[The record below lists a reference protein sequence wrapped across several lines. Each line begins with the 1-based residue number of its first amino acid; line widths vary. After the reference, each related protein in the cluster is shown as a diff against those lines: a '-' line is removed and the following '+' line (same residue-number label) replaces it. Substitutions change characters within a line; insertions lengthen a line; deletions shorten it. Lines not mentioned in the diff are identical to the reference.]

1 MDPSSP
7 ADLQKLRDAILHAQ
21 KEMEPFRRQYRDR
34 LVQYAGDGYGEN
46 QDTTDTPF
54 NVYNLALRIYK
65 RRLFSGQMRVLV
77 TSRSP
82 SERRAAWELGLA
94 GDDVIREI
102 NLDATFDN
110 VLQQALL
117 SVGIVK
123 IGLVA
128 EGPAET
134 QSHLQDAD
142 QPYVDPVLLEDFAYD
157 TAAKSWDQV
166 DFVANRYRVPLADVL
181 DNPLF
186 DPAGTENLS
195 PTDSRSSEELR
206 GDGADDD
213 SVQNLGT
220 GANALREEIRE
231 YVTLWDVWLP
241 KEGLLVTMAD
251 QSGGAAM
258 RIVPWEGP
266 EHGPYV
272 LLGFDVVPGN
282 VMPIAPGAH
291 LLSMARLLNRMMR
304 KLGDQAD
311 RQKNVT
317 LVSRAAS
324 QNGTGQAAIDA
335 DDGEAIPTDDPKAF
349 TQLRL
354 GGIDQNSYAF
364 FMGVM
369 QLFSYLGGN
378 IDTIGGLSSRA
389 DTLGQEKL
397 LAEAGNSLISDMD
410 SAVLQF
416 LKQVLTD
423 VCWYIYSDPVARR
436 ELNARI
442 EGTEYQLSIPWGPEK
457 RTLSWVRFQFDV
469 DPFSVHV
476 RSPSERLQSVMQ
488 MYQTIVMPMMQFMM
502 AKGIEFD
509 LEAFWRL
516 MVRYTGLSELSDLL
530 KSGGLPITG
539 EPNESLG
546 EMPTKAP
553 FSQREYV
560 RRNVGSG
567 ANTGMNQGPGQQ
579 ALQMMMS
586 GSQAE
591 AV

>member
-1 MDPSSP
+1 MDPSIP
-7 ADLQKLRDAILHAQ
+7 GDLQKLREAIRHSQSEL
-21 KEMEPFRRQYRDR
+21 EPFRQQYRER
-34 LVQYAGDGYGEN
+34 LVQYAGDGYGDN
-46 QDTTDTPF
+46 RDAADTPF

-102 NLDATFDN
+102 DLDATFDK

-128 EGPAET
+128 EGTAE
-134 QSHLQDAD
+134 SESYLQDAD
-142 QPYVDPVLLEDFAYD
+142 QPYVEPVLLEDFAYD

-166 DFVANRYRVPLADVL
+166 DLAANRYRVPLADVIG
-181 DNPLF
+181 NPLF
-186 DPAGTENLS
+186 DPAATEKLAPS
-195 PTDSRSSEELR
+195 DSRNLENLR
-206 GDGADDD
+206 GDGVDDD
-213 SVQNLGT
+213 SVQRLGT
-220 GANALREEIRE
+220 GSNMLREEIRE

-251 QSGGAAM
+251 QSGGPAL

-266 EHGPYV
+266 EHGPYI

-291 LLSMARLLNRMMR
+291 LLGLARLLNRMMR

-311 RQKNVT
+311 RQKMVT

-324 QNGTGQAAIDA
+324 QNGTGQAAVEA
-335 DDGEAIPTDDPKAF
+335 EDGEGIPTDDPKAF

-369 QLFSYLGGN
+369 QLYSYLGGN
-378 IDTIGGLSSRA
+378 IDTIGGLSSQA
-389 DTLGQEKL
+389 DTLGQERL
-397 LAEAGNSLISDMD
+397 LAEAGNGLISDMD
-410 SAVLQF
+410 ASVLMF

-423 VCWYIYSDPVARR
+423 VCWYIYSDPTARR
-436 ELNARI
+436 KLTARI
-442 EGTEYQLSIPWGPEK
+442 EGTDYQLSVPWGPEK
-457 RTLSWVRFQFDV
+457 RTIPWFLLQFDV

-488 MYQTIVMPMMQFMM
+488 MYQTIVVPMMQFMGQ
-502 AKGIEFD
+502 AGITFD

-516 MVRYTGLSELSDLL
+516 LVRYTGLHELADLL
-530 KSGGLPITG
+530 KAGGIPITG
-539 EPNESLG
+539 EPKEAVG
-546 EMPTKAP
+546 EMPAKAP
-553 FSQREYV
+553 FTSREYI
-560 RRNVGSG
+560 RRNVSSG
-567 ANTGMNQGPGQQ
+567 ANTGMGQGPGQQ
-579 ALQMMMS
+579 VLQMMM
-586 GSQAE
+586 ARE
-591 AV
+591 E

>member
-1 MDPSSP
+1 MDPANP
-7 ADLQKLRDAILHAQ
+7 GDLQRLREAIRHSQ
-21 KEMEPFRRQYRDR
+21 KELEPFRQQYRER
-34 LVQYAGDGYGEN
+34 LVQYAGDGYGDN
-46 QDTTDTPF
+46 RDAVDSPF

-94 GDDVIREI
+94 GDDVVREI
-102 NLDATFDN
+102 KLDATFDK

-128 EGPAET
+128 EGTAES
-134 QSHLQDAD
+134 QSYLQDAD
-142 QPYVDPVLLEDFAYD
+142 QPYVEPVLLEDFAFD
-157 TAAKSWDQV
+157 TAAKAWDQV
-166 DFVANRYRVPLADVL
+166 DFAANRYRVPLADVV

-186 DPAGTENLS
+186 DAAATKGLAASETRNA
-195 PTDSRSSEELR
+195 EELR
-206 GDGADDD
+206 SDGADDD
-213 SVQNLGT
+213 SIQRLGM
-220 GANALREEIRE
+220 GSNALREEIRD

-251 QSGGAAM
+251 QSGGPAL
-258 RIVPWEGP
+258 RVVPWEGP
-266 EHGPYV
+266 EHGPF
-272 LLGFDVVPGN
+272 LMLGFDVVPGN
-282 VMPIAPGAH
+282 VLPVAPGAH
-291 LLSMARLLNRMMR
+291 LMGLARLLNRMMR

-324 QNGTGQAAIDA
+324 QNRTGQAVVDA
-335 DDGEAIPTDDPKAF
+335 EDGEAIPTDDPKAF
-349 TQLRL
+349 TQLRM

-364 FMGVM
+364 FTGVM
-369 QLFSYLGGN
+369 NLFSYLGGN

-397 LAEAGNSLISDMD
+397 LAEAGNGLISDMD
-410 SAVLQF
+410 ACVLQF

-423 VCWYIYSDPVARR
+423 VCWYVYSDPTARR
-436 ELNARI
+436 ELIARV
-442 EGTEYQLSIPWGPEK
+442 EGTDYQLSVPWGPER
-457 RTLSWVRFQFDV
+457 RTIPWFLFQFDV

-488 MYQTIVMPMMQFMM
+488 MYQTIVMPMMQYM
-502 AKGIEFD
+502 AQTGLAFD

-516 MVRYTGLSELSDLL
+516 LVRYTGLHELSDLL
-530 KSGGLPITG
+530 KAGGLPITG
-539 EPNESLG
+539 EPKEAMG
-546 EMPTKAP
+546 EMPSKAP
-553 FSQREYV
+553 FTSREYV

-567 ANTGMNQGPGQQ
+567 ANTGMSQGPGQQ
-579 ALQMMMS
+579 ALQMMMA
-586 GSQAE
+586 GE
-591 AV
+591 E

>member
-1 MDPSSP
+1 MDPANP
-7 ADLQKLRDAILHAQ
+7 GDLQRLREAIRHSQ
-21 KEMEPFRRQYRDR
+21 KELEPFRQQYRER
-34 LVQYAGDGYGEN
+34 LVQYAGDGYGDN
-46 QDTTDTPF
+46 RDAVDSPF

-94 GDDVIREI
+94 GDDVVREI
-102 NLDATFDN
+102 KLDATFDK

-128 EGPAET
+128 EGTAES
-134 QSHLQDAD
+134 QSYLQDAD
-142 QPYVDPVLLEDFAYD
+142 QPYVEPVLLEDFAFD
-157 TAAKSWDQV
+157 TAAKAWDQV
-166 DFVANRYRVPLADVL
+166 DFAANRYRVPLADVV

-186 DPAGTENLS
+186 EAAATEGLAASETRNA
-195 PTDSRSSEELR
+195 EELR

-213 SVQNLGT
+213 SIQRLGM
-220 GANALREEIRE
+220 GSNALREEIRD

-251 QSGGAAM
+251 QSGGPAL
-258 RIVPWEGP
+258 RVVPWEGP
-266 EHGPYV
+266 EHGPF
-272 LLGFDVVPGN
+272 LMLGFDVVPGN
-282 VMPIAPGAH
+282 VLPVAPGAH
-291 LLSMARLLNRMMR
+291 LMGLARLLNRMMR

-324 QNGTGQAAIDA
+324 QNRTGQAVVDA
-335 DDGEAIPTDDPKAF
+335 EDGEAIPTDDPKAF
-349 TQLRL
+349 TQLRM

-364 FMGVM
+364 FTGVM
-369 QLFSYLGGN
+369 NLFSYLGGN

-397 LAEAGNSLISDMD
+397 LAEAGNGLISDMD
-410 SAVLQF
+410 ACVLQF

-423 VCWYIYSDPVARR
+423 VCWYVYSDPTARR
-436 ELNARI
+436 ELVARV
-442 EGTEYQLSIPWGPEK
+442 EGTDYQLSVPWGPER
-457 RTLSWVRFQFDV
+457 RTIPWFLFQFDV

-488 MYQTIVMPMMQFMM
+488 MYQTIVMPMMQYM
-502 AKGIEFD
+502 AQTGLAFD

-516 MVRYTGLSELSDLL
+516 LVRYTGLHELSDLL
-530 KSGGLPITG
+530 KAGGLPITG
-539 EPNESLG
+539 EPKEAMG
-546 EMPTKAP
+546 EMPSKAP
-553 FSQREYV
+553 FTSREYV

-567 ANTGMNQGPGQQ
+567 ANTGMSQGPGQQ
-579 ALQMMMS
+579 ALQMMMA
-586 GSQAE
+586 GE
-591 AV
+591 E

>member
-1 MDPSSP
+1 MDPANP
-7 ADLQKLRDAILHAQ
+7 GDLQRLREAIRHSQ
-21 KEMEPFRRQYRDR
+21 KELEPFRQQYRER
-34 LVQYAGDGYGEN
+34 LVQYAGDGYGDN
-46 QDTTDTPF
+46 RDAVDSPF

-94 GDDVIREI
+94 GDDVVREI
-102 NLDATFDN
+102 KLDATFDK

-128 EGPAET
+128 EGTAES
-134 QSHLQDAD
+134 QSYLQDAD
-142 QPYVDPVLLEDFAYD
+142 QPYVEPVLLEDFAFD
-157 TAAKSWDQV
+157 TAAKAWDQV
-166 DFVANRYRVPLADVL
+166 DFAANRYRVPLADVV

-186 DPAGTENLS
+186 DAAATKGLAASETRNA
-195 PTDSRSSEELR
+195 EELR
-206 GDGADDD
+206 SDGADDD
-213 SVQNLGT
+213 SIQRLGM
-220 GANALREEIRE
+220 GSNALREEIRD

-251 QSGGAAM
+251 QSGGPAL
-258 RIVPWEGP
+258 RVVPWEGP
-266 EHGPYV
+266 EHGPF
-272 LLGFDVVPGN
+272 LMLGFDVVPGN
-282 VMPIAPGAH
+282 VLPVAPGAH
-291 LLSMARLLNRMMR
+291 LMGLARLLNRMMR

-324 QNGTGQAAIDA
+324 QNRTGQAVVDA
-335 DDGEAIPTDDPKAF
+335 EDGEAIPTDDPKAF
-349 TQLRL
+349 TQLRM

-364 FMGVM
+364 FTGVM
-369 QLFSYLGGN
+369 NLFSYLGGN

-397 LAEAGNSLISDMD
+397 LAEAGNGLISDMD
-410 SAVLQF
+410 ACVLQF

-423 VCWYIYSDPVARR
+423 VCWYVYSDPTARR
-436 ELNARI
+436 ELVARV
-442 EGTEYQLSIPWGPEK
+442 EGTDYQLSVPWGPER
-457 RTLSWVRFQFDV
+457 RTIPWFLFQFDV

-488 MYQTIVMPMMQFMM
+488 MYQTIVMPMMQYM
-502 AKGIEFD
+502 AQTGLAFD

-516 MVRYTGLSELSDLL
+516 LVRYTGLHELSDLL
-530 KSGGLPITG
+530 KAGGLPITG
-539 EPNESLG
+539 EPKEAMG
-546 EMPTKAP
+546 EMPSKAP
-553 FSQREYV
+553 FTSREYV

-567 ANTGMNQGPGQQ
+567 ANTGMSQGPGQQ
-579 ALQMMMS
+579 ALQMMMA
-586 GSQAE
+586 GE
-591 AV
+591 E